1 MENKRGSCFIRRL
14 KAIDSSIAAFSR
26 RLNIKGEKFL
36 QSRIFL
42 GGVALS
48 ISILIWAF
56 VAWDGNTEGSRTFSA
71 KIQYEN
77 LQRGYS
83 YYDKSGGT
91 VSVRLSGRI
100 NALSNIEQG
109 DISARVDLQGLQV
122 GKYSLPIKLD
132 VPQYV
137 RVRNWDPST
146 AEIEIYR
153 YVERTLPI
161 TWKLDGDAPEGMIVA
176 SVDIKPAEVVLSGP
190 EADVLAVQGVE
201 AVVPAEKL
209 SAAGGVK
216 VPLSLS
222 PAAEDEKNGGRL
234 KVSPSTVSVSFSM
247 EEEMVGERIPVNVSV
262 VGQPAE
268 GLEVDSIKVMPER
281 VTVRGRSE
289 AVRKMQALVLP
300 PVDIS
305 GLDQDLE
312 LMLPLQPGG
321 ASDDGVEVTGPDR
334 ARVDIK
340 LRKKMAVK
348 TFHNVSVL
356 VEGTN
361 SQHPEWRVTP
371 QSVTLTVEGAQAAI
385 ETLRGTAPCDLYVD
399 VSNIVLQRIQLPV
412 LIKDLKKDF
421 QVVKIEPDQVII
433 TAVE

>member
-1 MENKRGSCFIRRL
+1 MENKGCSYVMKQLR
-14 KAIDSSIAAFSR
+14 AMDSAIAAFSR
-26 RLNIKGEKFL
+26 RLNIRGEKFL

-42 GGVALS
+42 GGVALF
-48 ISILIWAF
+48 ISVLIWAF

-109 DISARVDLQGLQV
+109 DITARVDLQGLQV
-122 GKYSLPIKLD
+122 GKYSLPVKLD

-137 RVRNWDPST
+137 RVRSWDPSA
-146 AEIEIYR
+146 AEVEIYR
-153 YVERTLPI
+153 HVERTFPI

-176 SVDIKPAEVVLSGP
+176 SVDIKPSEAVLSGP
-190 EADVLAVQGVE
+190 EADVLAVQNVE
-201 AVVPAEKL
+201 AAVPAEKL
-209 SAAGGVK
+209 SAAGEVK
-216 VPLSLS
+216 VPLSLY
-222 PAAEDEKNGGRL
+222 PAVENEKNGGRL
-234 KVSPSTVSVSFSM
+234 RLSPSAVSVSFSM

-348 TFHNVSVL
+348 TFHNVSIL
-356 VEGTN
+356 VEGTS

-371 QSVTLTVEGAQAAI
+371 QSVTLTIEGTQAAI
-385 ETLRGTAPCDLYVD
+385 ETLRGIAPCDLYVD